1 MKMPDINSIDG
12 VRDLDQETLTR
23 AYPTSISNP
32 EAEDEAAHDAIPGHP
47 LGVKPSGNALLAT
60 ENLRDA
66 IGVFNILPDELILML
81 LEQLDGPSLVRI
93 GRTCKAFYAF
103 TRAEELWKALFV
115 ASPPSKFTWKG
126 TWRSSYLNIPPTE
139 VCVLDCSNLYSD
151 VLHRPFHC
159 AHISLDPYVTGIPAR
174 NQIARLPDLS
184 FEEFNEKWSDTPF
197 VLTEPV
203 KEWPVYKKWTMDS
216 LLYDYGET
224 VFRAEAVDWPF
235 YSYVEYMKNNSDE
248 SPLYLFDRAFVSK
261 MGLKVG
267 QLDQEPEAAYWP
279 LACFGEDFFS
289 VLGNDRPD
297 RQWLIVGPERSG
309 STFHKD
315 PNATSAWNAVIRG
328 SKYWI
333 MFPSSSKLPPPPGVF
348 VSEDQSEV
356 TSPLSIAEWLFGFH
370 AEARRTPG
378 CVEGICKE
386 GEILHVPSGWWHL
399 VVNIEPSI
407 AITQNFIPR
416 AHLSAA
422 LDFLSNKADQ
432 VSGFR
437 KDVQNPYESFL
448 AKMQEQH
455 PDLLKQAQEELRKKT
470 EGKKRK
476 WDEIVHGNADQEG
489 VNANEGGGF
498 SFGFGGDDSDIEV
511 P

>member
-1 MKMPDINSIDG
+1 MKMPDLNSLDA
-12 VRDLDQETLTR
+12 VHPRD
-23 AYPTSISNP
+23 A
-32 EAEDEAAHDAIPGHP
+32 EAAPRGYSAHANPSTEDLSAPDTIPGHP
-47 LGVKPSGNALLAT
+47 LGVKPSGNALLAA

-66 IGVFNILPDELILML
+66 IGVFNLLPDELISML
-81 LEQLDGPSLVRI
+81 LEYLDGPSLVSV

-103 TRAEELWKALFV
+103 TRAEDLWKALFV
-115 ASPPSKFTWKG
+115 GSPPAKFNWNG
-126 TWRSSYLNIPPTE
+126 TWRATYLNIPPSE
-139 VCVLDCSNLYSD
+139 VCILDCSNLYSD
-151 VLHRPFHC
+151 ILHRPFHC
-159 AHISLDPYVTGIPAR
+159 AHISLEPYVNNIPAR

-184 FEEFNEKWSDTPF
+184 FEEFNENWSETPF
-197 VLTEPV
+197 ILTEPV
-203 KEWPVYKKWTMDS
+203 KQWAAYKNWSVDT
-216 LLYDYGET
+216 LLAEYGEA
-224 VFRAEAVDWPF
+224 VFRAEAVDWPL
-235 YSYVEYMKNNSDE
+235 YKYVEYMANNSDE
-248 SPLYLFDRAFVSK
+248 SPLYLFDRAFVSN

-267 QLDQEPEAAYWP
+267 QEPEAAYWP
-279 LACFGEDFFS
+279 PPCFGEDFFS

-297 RQWLIVGPERSG
+297 RQWLIIGPERSG

-333 MFPSSSKLPPPPGVF
+333 MFPSSSKLPPPPGVY
-348 VSEDQSEV
+348 VSDDQSEV

-378 CVEGICKE
+378 CIEGICGE

-399 VVNIEPSI
+399 VVNTEPAI

-416 AHLSAA
+416 AHLTAA

-432 VSGFR
+432 ISGFR
-437 KDVQNPYESFL
+437 KDVQNPYERFVAQMQQSHPELLEEAL
-448 AKMQEQH
+448 AE
-455 PDLLKQAQEELRKKT
+455 LKKKT

-476 WDEIVHGNADQEG
+476 WDEIVHGKTEQDESGDNTS
-489 VNANEGGGF
+489 GGF
-498 SFGFGGDDSDIEV
+498 SFGFGDDGSDVEV